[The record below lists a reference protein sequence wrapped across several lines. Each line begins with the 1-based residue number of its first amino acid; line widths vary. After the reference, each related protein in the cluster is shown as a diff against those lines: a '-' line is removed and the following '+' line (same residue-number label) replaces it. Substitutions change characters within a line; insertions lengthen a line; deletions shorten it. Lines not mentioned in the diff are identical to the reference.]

1 MFITKWLNTTYH
13 TFSHMLVHTGGARP
27 WLEQAKWEPNRSAW
41 GSVWATEAR
50 QWKLNQMAC
59 RLNVEV

>member
-27 WLEQAKWEPNRSAW
+27 WLEQAKWEPLTGLLGAPCEPRKPDSE
-41 GSVWATEAR
+41 S
-50 QWKLNQMAC
+50 
-59 RLNVEV
+59 